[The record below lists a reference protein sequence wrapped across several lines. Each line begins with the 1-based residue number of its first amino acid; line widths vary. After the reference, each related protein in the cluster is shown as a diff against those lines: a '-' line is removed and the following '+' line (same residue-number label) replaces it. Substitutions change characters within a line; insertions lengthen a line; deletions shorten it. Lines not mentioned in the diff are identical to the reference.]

1 MTYCGSP
8 EPRVT
13 GKWKPWPLEVGGGK
27 VLTDWFMPWFRQIF
41 SSGSVGSGHP
51 AKACL

>member
-1 MTYCGSP
+1 MTYHGSP

-13 GKWKPWPLEVGGGK
+13 GKWKPWPLEAGGGK